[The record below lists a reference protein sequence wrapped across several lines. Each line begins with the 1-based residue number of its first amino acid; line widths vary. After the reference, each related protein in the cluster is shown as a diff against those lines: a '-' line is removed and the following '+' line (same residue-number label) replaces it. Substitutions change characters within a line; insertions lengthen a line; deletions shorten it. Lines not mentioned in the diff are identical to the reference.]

1 MGEEKLHPIC
11 LLTEEVMAPHKCNIM
26 VYLMAEVNNLMA
38 EVNNLM
44 AEVNNIMEEEMLTEL
59 DLEESCQTQLLHWK
73 QELGTHQILDQIAG
87 MGPNEEVRIKKPG
100 VDLILEPGKIQVEV
114 QVLILNRNLL
124 VGRNLKQE
132 LGIVKSTHGLQTIIT
147 NNGQT
152 MMGQPL

>member
-11 LLTEEVMAPHKCNIM
+11 LLTEEGMAPHKCNIM
-26 VYLMAEVNNLMA
+26 VYLMA

-132 LGIVKSTHGLQTIIT
+132 LGIVKSTHGLQMLQTIIT